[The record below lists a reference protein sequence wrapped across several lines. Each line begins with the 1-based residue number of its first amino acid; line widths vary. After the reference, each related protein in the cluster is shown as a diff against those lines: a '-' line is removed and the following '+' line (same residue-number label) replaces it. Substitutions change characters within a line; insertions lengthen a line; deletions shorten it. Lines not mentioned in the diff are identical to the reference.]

1 MSQYSFLDELIIA
14 ESLIIDL
21 NSALHSSDSSRVENI
36 CRQLKNSAN
45 RILRKVQKYDD
56 FYELSEI
63 VACNVKRQNFLTF
76 DNVNTDE
83 NT

>member
-14 ESLIIDL
+14 ESLIIGL
-21 NSALHSSDSSRVENI
+21 NSALHSSDAYSVKNV
-36 CRQLKNSAN
+36 CNQLKNSAN
-45 RILRKVQKYDD
+45 RILRKVQKYED
-56 FYELSEI
+56 FYEHAEI
-63 VACNVKRQNFLTF
+63 VAGNVHRQNFLIF

>member
-14 ESLIIDL
+14 EGLVIDL
-21 NSALHSSDSSRVENI
+21 NSALHSADSSRVEYV

-56 FYELSEI
+56 FYEHAEL
-63 VACNVKRQNFLTF
+63 VACNVHRQNFLTF